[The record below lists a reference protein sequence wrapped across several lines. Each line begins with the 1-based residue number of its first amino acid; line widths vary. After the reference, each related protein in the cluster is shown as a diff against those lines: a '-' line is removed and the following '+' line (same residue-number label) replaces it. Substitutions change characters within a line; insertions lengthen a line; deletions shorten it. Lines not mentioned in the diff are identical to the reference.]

1 MPGEFYL
8 DTDGSAQDP
17 ANAIAILRSNRST
30 TDLSSLA
37 DGNGYVVLAGNQAL
51 LMMGTTEELLDAVG
65 QAAEG
70 GVKHIAPG
78 ADGDSVVWYV
88 RRKAGGLET
97 PLGTVGGETK
107 TVACI
112 ASLELYWGLRQNDPS
127 QIAGQWYPLSD
138 QTYTYGIDLDT
149 LRSVVRRGRGVDPW
163 Y

>member
-37 DGNGYVVLAGNQAL
+37 DPNGYVVLAGNHAL
-51 LMMGTTEELLDAVG
+51 LMMGTTEELLGALV
-65 QAAEG
+65 QAARR
-70 GVKHIAPG
+70 GVRHIAPG
-78 ADGDSVVWYV
+78 GSGDTVVWYV

-112 ASLELYWGLRQNDPS
+112 ASLELYWGLRRNDPS
-127 QIAGQWYPLSD
+127 QIAGQWYPLVD
-138 QTYTYGIDLDT
+138 DVYTYGIDLDT
-149 LRSVVRRGRGVDPW
+149 LRGVLERGREVDPW